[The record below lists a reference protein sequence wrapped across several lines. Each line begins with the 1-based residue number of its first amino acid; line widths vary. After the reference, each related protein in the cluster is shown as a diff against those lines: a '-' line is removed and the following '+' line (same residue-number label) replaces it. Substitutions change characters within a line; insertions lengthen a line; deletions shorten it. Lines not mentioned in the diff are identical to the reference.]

1 MENWILAVDNNP
13 NNFEATQKEWLKH
26 HVFIKMVKSMQEALK
41 LLANTDFLLIVI
53 VADNIVEYLPHV
65 KLMRDMKPIPI
76 LVISSKYNASEKLEA
91 IQLGA
96 DEYIAY
102 PSTDEEVVAS
112 GKALIRRYT
121 VLNHQTEKPL
131 TIITYHDIFMC
142 VEYRKLFLEGK
153 EIELTRKEFDLLHLL
168 LSSIGR
174 VYTHEQIYRHVWVD
188 ETDNVSA
195 DHAVWGM
202 VSRVRKKLRS
212 APDTLD
218 YIKTVRDAGYCIDMA
233 LE

>member
-1 MENWILAVDNNP
+1 MENWILAVNNNH
-13 NNFEATQKEWLKH
+13 NNFEVTQKEWLRH

-41 LLANTDFLLIVI
+41 LLVNTDFLLIVI
-53 VADNIVEYLPHV
+53 VADNIVEYLPHL

-121 VLNHQTEKPL
+121 VLNHQAEKPL

-142 VEYRKLFLEGK
+142 VEYRKLFLKGK

-218 YIKTVRDAGYCIDMA
+218 YIKTVRDVGYCIDMA

>member
-13 NNFEATQKEWLKH
+13 NNFETAQKEWLKH
-26 HVFIKMVKSMQEALK
+26 HVLVKMAKSMLEALK
-41 LLANTDFLLIVI
+41 LLTKTDFLLVVI
-53 VADNIVEYLPHV
+53 ITDGIEYLPHL
-65 KLMRDMKPIPI
+65 KLMRDMKPMPI
-76 LVISSKYNASEKLEA
+76 LVLSSKYNASQKLEA

-96 DEYIAY
+96 DEYLAY
-102 PSTDEEVVAS
+102 PSTVEEVVAS

-121 VLNHQTEKPL
+121 VLNHQAEKPL

-142 VEYRKLFLEGK
+142 VEYRKLFLKGK

-218 YIKTVRDAGYCIDMA
+218 YIKTVRDVG
-233 LE
+233 

>member
-1 MENWILAVDNNP
+1 MENWILAVNNNH
-13 NNFEATQKEWLKH
+13 NNFEVTQKEWLRH

-41 LLANTDFLLIVI
+41 LLVNTDFLLIVI
-53 VADNIVEYLPHV
+53 VADNIVEYLPHL

-121 VLNHQTEKPL
+121 VLNHQAEKPL

-142 VEYRKLFLEGK
+142 VEYRKSFLKGK

-218 YIKTVRDAGYCIDMA
+218 YIKTVRDVGYCIDMA